1 VLPET
6 LPVNEKDAETLL
18 VDAPVIVVSAL
29 VELML
34 HV

>member
-6 LPVNEKDAETLL
+6 LPVNEKDAEALL
-18 VDAPVIVVSAL
+18 VDAPVIVVSAVVGL
-29 VELML
+29 IL